1 MSYKALTKM
10 SDTATTLYERLL
22 EDGRCQQWGLTLTQH
37 DDIIKM
43 IRQNPDGKMFVLTI
57 SIKDDG
63 NLSCLIKCTKG
74 LDIELVSLSLRS
86 FFIPVNLADSFTV
99 YAYLADI
106 RGNLREFFDA

>member
-1 MSYKALTKM
+1 MFYRASTRMSYTIHPLFNALNT
-10 SDTATTLYERLL
+10 DERRL
-22 EDGRCQQWGLTLTQH
+22 GWGLTLTQH
-37 DDIIKM
+37 GDIIKM

-63 NLSCLIKCTKG
+63 NLSCLINCTNG